1 LNFALE
7 FAIRKVQAKH
17 SVLELN
23 GAFQVLIYAVDINLL
38 GEGMLTTKKNTE
50 ALLQS
55 SKEIVLQVNAETT
68 KYMSM
73 FMPRKHKAGQI
84 TTQ

>member
-7 FAIRKVQAKH
+7 FAISKVQAKH

-23 GAFQVLIYAVDINLL
+23 GAFQFLVYAVDINLL
-38 GEGMLTTKKNTE
+38 GKGILTINKNTE
-50 ALLQS
+50 ALLES
-55 SKEIVLQVNAETT
+55 SKEIVLQLNAETT

-73 FMPRKHKAGQI
+73 SMSRKHKAEQI
-84 TTQ
+84 TT